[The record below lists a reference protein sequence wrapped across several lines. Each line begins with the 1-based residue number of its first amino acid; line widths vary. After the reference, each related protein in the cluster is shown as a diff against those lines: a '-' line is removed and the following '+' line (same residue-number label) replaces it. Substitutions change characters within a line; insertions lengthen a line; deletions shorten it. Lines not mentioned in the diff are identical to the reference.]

1 MNVKDDIK
9 EPIVPPKIEVPNMNW
24 VISILDEIKEEN
36 FYQARDKL
44 RKERENVTNYENT
57 LNKYEEKLRQVE
69 IKLMKGYE

>member
-9 EPIVPPKIEVPNMNW
+9 EPIAPPKIEVPNMNW